1 MALVLLA
8 LAAFPDCPDQ
18 PDGCGGTAVERAA
31 ESRRRAREVDL
42 DRPWQDVRDSLV
54 RACGLLVGQSTS
66 HCFDDFNHVAC
77 CAMAAS
83 QHHNTNEE
91 SRVVGMHTVN
101 YLGEHI
107 IAASD
112 PELGEGGSWC
122 TCQLSAPYDVCH
134 RQFGARTA
142 WTLLWCEG
150 SGIATLVDDDANV
163 LASGKPF
170 VLGSEMPRYGG
181 RRARRQAWNVIVS
194 SRNTTWSSRFRAACD
209 NNKSSLLSGSESV
222 ADGATDV
229 PTRNTENGKLAT
241 DRMAPT
247 ASEDHHDEL

>member
-1 MALVLLA
+1 MFGPWYQPTVKPREPPSPVAASCPVRMAGTMALVLLA

-83 QHHNTNEE
+83 QHHKTNEE
-91 SRVVGMHTVN
+91 SRVGGMHTVN

-112 PELGEGGSWC
+112 PELGEGG
-122 TCQLSAPYDVCH
+122 
-134 RQFGARTA
+134 
-142 WTLLWCEG
+142 
-150 SGIATLVDDDANV
+150 
-163 LASGKPF
+163 
-170 VLGSEMPRYGG
+170 
-181 RRARRQAWNVIVS
+181 
-194 SRNTTWSSRFRAACD
+194 
-209 NNKSSLLSGSESV
+209 
-222 ADGATDV
+222 
-229 PTRNTENGKLAT
+229 
-241 DRMAPT
+241 
-247 ASEDHHDEL
+247 